1 MLSGETGNK
10 LNNTLIICEVHY
22 QRMTFAWDRL
32 KQHFPLSEEKLKSLT
47 PVDLALSD
55 QLIFRFSKLQDV
67 MGSRLFRQ
75 ILEILGE
82 DVTGVPFIDI
92 LNKMEKLDLID
103 KAVTW
108 INLRQTRNI
117 ISHEYPFV
125 QEEQADELN
134 LLMTDIGKLSDIWLK
149 LKAYTLLRLSK

>member
-117 ISHEYPFV
+117 ISHEYPFA

-134 LLMTDIGKLSDIWLK
+134 LLMTDIGLLSGIWLK
-149 LKAYTLLRLSK
+149 LKSYTLSRL

>member
-10 LNNTLIICEVHY
+10 LNNTLIICELHY
-22 QRMTFAWDRL
+22 QRMMFAWDRL
-32 KQHFPLSEEKLKSLT
+32 KQHFPLTEEKLKSLT

-117 ISHEYPFV
+117 ISHEYPFA

-134 LLMTDIGKLSDIWLK
+134 LLMTDIGLLSGIWLK
-149 LKAYTLLRLSK
+149 LKSYTLSRL

>member
-32 KQHFPLSEEKLKSLT
+32 KQHFPLTEEKLKSLT

-117 ISHEYPFV
+117 ISHEYPFA

-134 LLMTDIGKLSDIWLK
+134 LLMTDIGLLSGIWLK
-149 LKAYTLLRLSK
+149 LKSYTLSRL

>member
-1 MLSGETGNK
+1 MLSRETGNK

-22 QRMTFAWDRL
+22 QRMMFAWDRL
-32 KQHFPLSEEKLKSLT
+32 KQHFPLTEEKLKSLT

-75 ILEILGE
+75 ILEMLGE

-117 ISHEYPFV
+117 ISHEYPFA

-134 LLMTDIGKLSDIWLK
+134 LLMTDIGLLSGIWLK
-149 LKAYTLLRLSK
+149 LKSYTLSRL

>member
-22 QRMTFAWDRL
+22 QRMMFAWDRL
-32 KQHFPLSEEKLKSLT
+32 KQHFPLTEEKLKSLT

-117 ISHEYPFV
+117 ISHEYPFA

-134 LLMTDIGKLSDIWLK
+134 LLMTDIGLLSGIWLK
-149 LKAYTLLRLSK
+149 LKSYTLSRL

>member
-1 MLSGETGNK
+1 
-10 LNNTLIICEVHY
+10 
-22 QRMTFAWDRL
+22 
-32 KQHFPLSEEKLKSLT
+32 
-47 PVDLALSD
+47 
-55 QLIFRFSKLQDV
+55 

-117 ISHEYPFV
+117 ISHEYPFA

-134 LLMTDIGKLSDIWLK
+134 LLMTDIGLLSGIWLK
-149 LKAYTLLRLSK
+149 LKSYTLSRL

>member
-10 LNNTLIICEVHY
+10 LNNTLIICELHY
-22 QRMTFAWDRL
+22 QRMMFAWDRL
-32 KQHFPLSEEKLKSLT
+32 KKHFPLTEEKLKNLT

-75 ILEILGE
+75 ILEMLGE
-82 DVTGVPFIDI
+82 DVSGVPFIDI

-103 KAVTW
+103 KAATW
-108 INLRQTRNI
+108 ISLRQTRNI
-117 ISHEYPFV
+117 ISHEYPFA

-134 LLMTDIGKLSDIWLK
+134 LLMTDIELLSGIWLK
-149 LKAYTLLRLSK
+149 LKSYTLSRL